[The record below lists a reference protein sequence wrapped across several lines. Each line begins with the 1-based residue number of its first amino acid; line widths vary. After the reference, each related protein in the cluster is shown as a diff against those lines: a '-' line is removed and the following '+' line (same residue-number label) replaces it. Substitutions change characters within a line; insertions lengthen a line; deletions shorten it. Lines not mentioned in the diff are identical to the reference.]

1 MRRNHPLNRL
11 ICQVLAASALSF
23 GATAQAIKP
32 MPTGEMI
39 LNLKKLNVLGSAMYI
54 AAHPDDENTIMLSW
68 LAKERKVRTSYL
80 SITRGDGG
88 QNLIGPEQ
96 AELMGLIRTQ
106 ELLAAR
112 SIDGPEQYFTRAND
126 FGFSKTTEETLQI
139 WGKDAVLG
147 DVVWRIRNLR
157 PDVIICRF
165 PPDARAGH
173 GNHSA
178 SAALAE
184 EAFAAAADP
193 TKFTEQLKFVKPWQA
208 KRIVWNTFNFGTVA
222 QTQKPAEKDFIQ
234 VDIGVYN
241 PLLGKS
247 YNEIAAESRS
257 QHKSQGFGVPR
268 GRGARPEYLVH
279 KAGEKATKD
288 AFDGVDITW
297 SRVKGSEGIQDLIN
311 EAVSKFNP
319 EKPETIVPILVKA
332 YQKVEGIQDEYW
344 KTQKRKEIE
353 SLIVACSGLYFE
365 ANPNEF
371 SAVRGEKV
379 NVALSYIKRSD
390 ANVSLKKVHLTG
402 FEKDTTL
409 TQSLG
414 NNELNRITF
423 PVTIPANQ
431 PLTQP
436 YWLAEKKMGKGMYRV
451 DDASIIGLPEK
462 PADLQAELTFTIE
475 GKDFT
480 FKTPVIYKYTD
491 EVRGELYR
499 TYEIRPEVTANIA
512 DKVYVFADNQPKEVE
527 VTLKA
532 NKADARGSVALEV
545 PKGWKVDPTTTIFQF
560 SNKYQEQ
567 KVVFK
572 VSPADIT
579 HAGASEATFRA
590 VVTTPSGTSDKGLL
604 TVAYDHIPPQT
615 LFPVAEAKI
624 VKLDIKKKGNNI
636 GYIMGAGDEV
646 ASALRQIGY
655 KVTMLGE
662 KELDEDLSKYDAI
675 VVGVR
680 AYNTEPRLKFYQ
692 KKLMEYVQNGGNMV
706 VQYQVNNNLQK
717 VDGGLGPYDFKL
729 SRDRVTVEEAE
740 IRFLKPEH
748 PILNVPNEITAKDFD
763 GWIQERGLYFSNEWD
778 GKYETIISSNDPNEK
793 PADGGLLYA
802 KYGKGNY
809 IFTGYAF
816 FRQLPAG
823 VSGAYRLFANLI
835 SVGK

>member
-1 MRRNHPLNRL
+1 
-11 ICQVLAASALSF
+11 
-23 GATAQAIKP
+23 
-32 MPTGEMI
+32 
-39 LNLKKLNVLGSAMYI
+39 
-54 AAHPDDENTIMLSW
+54 
-68 LAKERKVRTSYL
+68 
-80 SITRGDGG
+80 
-88 QNLIGPEQ
+88 
-96 AELMGLIRTQ
+96 
-106 ELLAAR
+106 
-112 SIDGPEQYFTRAND
+112 
-126 FGFSKTTEETLQI
+126 
-139 WGKDAVLG
+139 
-147 DVVWRIRNLR
+147 
-157 PDVIICRF
+157 
-165 PPDARAGH
+165 
-173 GNHSA
+173 
-178 SAALAE
+178 
-184 EAFAAAADP
+184 
-193 TKFTEQLKFVKPWQA
+193 
-208 KRIVWNTFNFGTVA
+208 
-222 QTQKPAEKDFIQ
+222 
-234 VDIGVYN
+234 
-241 PLLGKS
+241 
-247 YNEIAAESRS
+247 
-257 QHKSQGFGVPR
+257 
-268 GRGARPEYLVH
+268 
-279 KAGEKATKD
+279 
-288 AFDGVDITW
+288 
-297 SRVKGSEGIQDLIN
+297 
-311 EAVSKFNP
+311 
-319 EKPETIVPILVKA
+319 
-332 YQKVEGIQDEYW
+332 
-344 KTQKRKEIE
+344 
-353 SLIVACSGLYFE
+353 
-365 ANPNEF
+365 
-371 SAVRGEKV
+371 V
-379 NVALSYIKRSD
+379 NVALSYIKRSE

-409 TQSLG
+409 TQSL

-646 ASALRQIGY
+646 AAALRQIGY

-717 VDGGLGPYDFKL
+717 IDGGLGPYDFKL

-740 IRFLKPEH
+740 IRF
-748 PILNVPNEITAKDFD
+748 
-763 GWIQERGLYFSNEWD
+763 
-778 GKYETIISSNDPNEK
+778 
-793 PADGGLLYA
+793 
-802 KYGKGNY
+802 
-809 IFTGYAF
+809 
-816 FRQLPAG
+816 
-823 VSGAYRLFANLI
+823 
-835 SVGK
+835 